1 MGKLGFMTNK
11 TGGDD
16 RFKWTFKDAFFGDD
30 ETGLLQVITADDG
43 FQQKFYVRVIP
54 RENSVLI
61 KLDDASTVYRTPAVK
76 ESFKALAEEIG
87 KL

>member
-1 MGKLGFMTNK
+1 
-11 TGGDD
+11 
-16 RFKWTFKDAFFGDD
+16 
-30 ETGLLQVITADDG
+30 
-43 FQQKFYVRVIP
+43 
-54 RENSVLI
+54 LI